1 MKQALHAKLSL
12 YVIATVWAGAMPAQA
27 QAPANSGGIYACTD
41 ANGRR
46 ITADRPIASCVDREQ
61 RVLGTTGVELR
72 RVGPTLTDQERSAQ
86 EAKRRQDQAEQ
97 QRLREERSRDRAM
110 LARFPNQGVHD
121 AARAE
126 AIAQVNDV
134 IGVAQQRQV
143 DLKERRRKLNTELE
157 FYQNDP
163 KKAPANLRRQ
173 LDDNT
178 ESQAEQQRFIKQ
190 QDEEKQRINQRFDA
204 ELQQL
209 RKLWADQPAAVAPRG
224 PH

>member
-12 YVIATVWAGAMPAQA
+12 YVVATVWAGAMPAQA
-27 QAPANSGGIYACTD
+27 QANSGGIYACTD

-61 RVLGTTGVELR
+61 RVLGNTGVEVR

-86 EAKRRQDQAEQ
+86 EAKRRQDQVEQ
-97 QRLREERSRDRAM
+97 QRLREERSRERAM
-110 LARFPNQGVHD
+110 LARFPSQGVHD

-134 IGVAQQRQV
+134 IGVAQKRQI
-143 DLKERRRKLNTELE
+143 DLQERRRKLNTELE

-163 KKAPANLRRQ
+163 KKAPANLRRL

-190 QDEEKQRINQRFDA
+190 QEEEKQRINQRFDA

-209 RKLWADQPAAVAPRG
+209 RKLWAELPPAAPRT
-224 PH
+224 H

>member
-12 YVIATVWAGAMPAQA
+12 YVVATVWAGAMPAQA
-27 QAPANSGGIYACTD
+27 QANSGGIYACTD

-61 RVLGTTGVELR
+61 RVLGNTGVEVR

-86 EAKRRQDQAEQ
+86 EAKRRQDQVEQ
-97 QRLREERSRDRAM
+97 QRLREERSRERAM
-110 LARFPNQGVHD
+110 LARFPSQGVHD

-134 IGVAQQRQV
+134 IGVAQKRQI
-143 DLKERRRKLNTELE
+143 DLQERRRKLNTELE

-163 KKAPANLRRQ
+163 KKAPANLRRL

-190 QDEEKQRINQRFDA
+190 QEEEKQRINQRFDA

-209 RKLWADQPAAVAPRG
+209 RKLWAELPPAAPRTQ
-224 PH
+224 

>member
-1 MKQALHAKLSL
+1 MKQVLHAKLSL
-12 YVIATVWAGAMPAQA
+12 YVGAIIWAGAALAESP
-27 QAPANSGGIYACTD
+27 PVTGGTIYTCTD
-41 ANGRR
+41 ASGRR
-46 ITADRPIASCVDREQ
+46 ITADRPISTCVDREQ
-61 RVLGTTGVELR
+61 RVLGNTGVELR
-72 RVGPTLTDQERSAQ
+72 RVAPTLTEQERNAQ
-86 EAKRRQDQAEQ
+86 DAKRRQELAEH
-97 QRLREERSRDRAM
+97 QRLREERSRERAM
-110 LARFPNQGVHD
+110 LARFPSQGVHD
-121 AARAE
+121 ATRAE

-134 IGVAQQRQV
+134 IGVAQKRLV

-190 QDEEKQRINQRFDA
+190 QEEEKQRINQRFDA

-209 RKLWADQPAAVAPRG
+209 RKLWADLPPTVPRA
-224 PH
+224 H

>member
-12 YVIATVWAGAMPAQA
+12 YVIATVWAVAMPAQA

-97 QRLREERSRDRAM
+97 QRLREERSRERAI
-110 LARFPNQGVHD
+110 LARFPSQGVHD

-134 IGVAQQRQV
+134 IGVAQKRLV
-143 DLKERRRKLNTELE
+143 DLQERRRKLNTELE

-190 QDEEKQRINQRFDA
+190 QEEEKQRINQRFDA

-209 RKLWADQPAAVAPRG
+209 RKLWAELPPAAPRS
-224 PH
+224 H

>member
-1 MKQALHAKLSL
+1 MKQALHAKLGL
-12 YVIATVWAGAMPAQA
+12 YVVATVWAGLMPAYA
-27 QAPANSGGIYACTD
+27 QTPANTGGIYACTD

-61 RVLGTTGVELR
+61 RVLGNTGVELR
-72 RVGPTLTDQERSAQ
+72 RVAPTLTEQERNAQ

-97 QRLREERSRDRAM
+97 LRLREERSRDRAI
-110 LARFPNQGVHD
+110 LARYPNQAAHD

-126 AIAQVNDV
+126 AVGQVDDV

-143 DLKERRRKLNTELE
+143 ELKERRRKLNTEME
-157 FYQNDP
+157 FYQKDP

-178 ESQAEQQRFIKQ
+178 ETQAEQQRFIKQ
-190 QDEEKQRINQRFDA
+190 QDEERQRINQRFDA

-209 RKLWADQPAAVAPRG
+209 RKLWGEQSQAAPRS
-224 PH
+224 